1 MYKRQSDGRVDL
13 RFTPN
18 ASIITNVKTLL
29 HTTRPIQSGISTIDL
44 TSAEIQ
50 CLEGSYE
57 GTEIDVKRAFGLE
70 HQTEQIFTR
79 NFDASDSD
87 VVNLNDNVIIVPNHF
102 FVTGER
108 LTYTPTGTGSTSS
121 VGIATTTVSGVSTD
135 RLPNDLYAIKISEK
149 ALQFAGS
156 AQDALAATP
165 INFDLTTVGIGT
177 SHVLQAHDQNSKC
190 IIALDNNIQDPVV
203 SAGVT
208 HVLLDAMTSAGEQLR
223 ITGIT
228 SIFGADLLK
237 IDEEFVKIKTIGIGS
252 TNSLLVQRGW
262 MGTASTTHSIGAVA
276 TKFVGG
282 YNIVSNTLN
291 FYTAP
296 HGPKPS
302 VVPTDPDEIDWT
314 GIQTHST
321 FQGRT
326 FLRSG
331 VTGASTMTYSD
342 NYIFDSISD
351 EFTGIGKT
359 FTLKV
364 DGQNVSGFSTC
375 LLYTSPSP
383 RD

>member
-1 MYKRQSDGRVDL
+1 MTEWGTLETNVGLGTFGLEYISDGRVDL

-44 TSAEIQ
+44 ISAEIQ
-50 CLEGSYE
+50 CVEGSYE

-87 VVNLNDNVIIVPNHF
+87 VVNLNDNVVIVPNHF

-237 IDEEFVKIKTIGIGS
+237 IEEEFVKIKTIGIGS

-262 MGTASTTHSIGAVA
+262 MGTASTTHLSLIH
-276 TKFVGG
+276 
-282 YNIVSNTLN
+282 I
-291 FYTAP
+291 
-296 HGPKPS
+296 
-302 VVPTDPDEIDWT
+302 
-314 GIQTHST
+314 
-321 FQGRT
+321 
-326 FLRSG
+326 
-331 VTGASTMTYSD
+331 
-342 NYIFDSISD
+342 
-351 EFTGIGKT
+351 
-359 FTLKV
+359 
-364 DGQNVSGFSTC
+364 
-375 LLYTSPSP
+375 
-383 RD
+383 